1 MSLVTPEDERRIYE
15 KYGTFLR
22 DSKEFNYL
30 TGDKLLAKLPKTAHV
45 SKWIFS
51 RGFFYNRRGIVY
63 RPGIVRIWEIP
74 YIAGVGWLDVSAK
87 ALCLCL
93 IGFFPIG
100 SVLNLLGWTMSFFV
114 FLPQLVMTALRMK
127 FPSPVELDLNKK
139 MIYFGYIKPLSVPMT
154 FFEEVRSIAGGPWY
168 ARSRG
173 AQVVLRY
180 RDKDMAFKEMP
191 FVYLLPHEKRLAEV
205 ICKSLAALW
214 PEPISITLW
223 GNQDMDPG
231 SSMISRDR
239 NFGLEPNVAGK
250 EMVEKSEEAVDN
262 DLSRSNGE
270 KEGERGYR
278 YRTREE
284 WMEKL
289 PPGTPISTS
298 IFTRGFYYRDDVMRY
313 RPSFWQEFRSSAA
326 RGFPLGDLF
335 FKGMTLFLIFQ
346 PNIRWHLCGLILCF
360 WTFLLQLC
368 VSVMRIT
375 PALELDLNQKVL
387 RTGNLFVSE
396 IPMTEIKQ
404 IRVQMYRDPLG
415 EIIHQKLGAII
426 FLPYYKGKYKSLA
439 AIEIA
444 YLLPQEEQWIEGVV
458 NALIALWPYKL
469 EVKYILEWK
478 EMK

>member
-30 TGDKLLAKLPKTAHV
+30 TGDKLLAKLPKTAPV

-63 RPGIVRIWEIP
+63 RPGIMRIWEIP
-74 YIAGVGWLDVSAK
+74 YIAGIGWLDVSAK

-154 FFEEVRSIAGGPWY
+154 FFEEIRSIAGGPWY

-180 RDKDMAFKEMP
+180 RDKDMAFKEVP

-223 GNQDMDPG
+223 GKQDMDPS

-270 KEGERGYR
+270 KEGEKGYR

-284 WMEKL
+284 WMVKL
-289 PPGTPISTS
+289 PPGTPISTN
-298 IFTRGFYYRDDVMRY
+298 IFTRGFYYRNNVMRY
-313 RPSFWQEFRSSAA
+313 RPSFWQEYRSSAA

-346 PNIRWHLCGLILCF
+346 PNIRWRLCGLILFF

-368 VSVMRIT
+368 VSLMKIT
-375 PALELDLNQKVL
+375 PSIELDLNQKVL
-387 RTGNLFVSE
+387 KTGNLFVSE
-396 IPMTEIKQ
+396 IPMAEIKQ

-415 EIIHQKLGAII
+415 GIIRQKLGAII

-439 AIEIA
+439 TIEFA

-458 NALIALWPYKL
+458 NALIALWPYEL